1 MNDSEWLV
9 LMEVCFMSLLKL
21 SSKNR
26 SSCRISNHM
35 NIRNIKNNCYVIITP
50 GFNTLFV
57 DCFELQE
64 DCEYERLWLKIVII
78 KYTTIIESYEVI

>member
-1 MNDSEWLV
+1 
-9 LMEVCFMSLLKL
+9 
-21 SSKNR
+21 
-26 SSCRISNHM
+26 M

-50 GFNTLFV
+50 GFNTLLDYFG
-57 DCFELQE
+57 LQE

>member
-1 MNDSEWLV
+1 
-9 LMEVCFMSLLKL
+9 
-21 SSKNR
+21 
-26 SSCRISNHM
+26 M